1 MLSSRTL
8 QGIIA
13 DTLNAPLYPSLERE
27 ASARGAALL
36 ALETLGI
43 IPDVAHATVEL
54 GAPILPDETRH
65 AIYENAANRQRKLY
79 DTLLEQRLG

>member
-1 MLSSRTL
+1 MLASRTL

-36 ALETLGI
+36 ALETLGV

-54 GAPILPDETRH
+54 GAPILPDEARH
-65 AIYENAANRQRKLY
+65 SIYEQGIKRQQRLY
-79 DTLLEQRLG
+79 NTLLGE

>member
-54 GAPILPDETRH
+54 GAPILADETRH
-65 AIYENAANRQRKLY
+65 SIYEQGIRRQQRLY
-79 DTLLEQRLG
+79 NTLLGE